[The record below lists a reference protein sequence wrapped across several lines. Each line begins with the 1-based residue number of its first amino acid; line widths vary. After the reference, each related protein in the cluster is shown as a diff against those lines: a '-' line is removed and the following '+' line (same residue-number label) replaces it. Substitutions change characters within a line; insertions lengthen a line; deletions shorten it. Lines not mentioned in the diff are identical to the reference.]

1 MAASIT
7 LRRSLSGP
15 ELRAMN
21 DGLWSPARRQLTIG
35 LVLSVTLV
43 AFEALAISTVM
54 PIVKDDIGGLELYGW
69 VFTAF
74 LLGNLI
80 GIVVVGG
87 VIDQGALVPPYA
99 IGLGLF
105 GAGLLIGGLAPSMP
119 ILIAGRFLQGLGAG
133 ATPPLAY
140 VAIGRSLP
148 ESLRPR
154 MFATLSTAWVVP
166 GLIGPA
172 IAAFVGEHVSWRA
185 VFLGLL
191 PLIVLAGVLTLPAL
205 RAVPPPDAIEKERE
219 HEVARASSRRVP
231 RGLRLAAGVGLL
243 LGGLSWSQ
251 PIALGSVDLP
261 AIVPATAL
269 VVVGLVLGLPAFRS
283 LTPRGTLIAVAG
295 LPATILLRGL
305 LTFMFFAPDAYVP
318 LALESWRSA
327 GTIAGGLAL
336 TGATLSWTAG
346 AWIQARF
353 VGRAGIPT
361 FVRGGFVVTLV
372 GIGLFLVALV
382 PGVPVAFA
390 IVVWAVAG
398 LGMGFGY
405 APLSL
410 AVLRD
415 APPEAQGSAT
425 SALQLSDV
433 LGTTLGIGV
442 AGAIVAAGDRV
453 AAPTGLS
460 LAIAFAIA
468 IVVGLIGLVLTSR
481 LAARTIVLA
490 DRPPLRAEAA

>member
-1 MAASIT
+1 MS
-7 LRRSLSGP
+7 
-15 ELRAMN
+15 

-54 PIVKDDIGGLELYGW
+54 PIVKNDIGGLDLYGW

-87 VIDQGALVPPYA
+87 VIDQGGLVRPYA
-99 IGLGLF
+99 VGLGLF
-105 GAGLLIGGLAPSMP
+105 GVGLLIGGLAPSMP
-119 ILIAGRFLQGLGAG
+119 ILIGGRFLQGLGAG

-148 ESLRPR
+148 DSLRPR
-154 MFATLSTAWVVP
+154 MFATLSTAWVLP

-172 IAAFVGEHVSWRA
+172 IAAFVGEHLSWRA

-191 PLIVLAGVLTLPAL
+191 PLIALAAVLTLPAL
-205 RAVPPPDAIEKERE
+205 RAVPPPDPVERERE

-243 LGGLSWSQ
+243 LGGLSWSE
-251 PIALGSVDLP
+251 PITLGGG
-261 AIVPATAL
+261 AVPAFVPAASL
-269 VVVGLVLGLPAFRS
+269 VVAGLALGLPAFRS
-283 LTPRGTLIAVAG
+283 LTPGGTLLAAAG

-318 LALESWRSA
+318 LALESWRNA

-353 VGRAGIPT
+353 VARAGIRT
-361 FVRGGFVVTLV
+361 FVRGGFLVTLV
-372 GIGLFLVALV
+372 GIALFLVGLA
-382 PGVPVAFA
+382 PGVPIAFA
-390 IVVWAVAG
+390 ILVWAIAG

-468 IVVGLIGLVLTSR
+468 IAVGLIGVAVTTR
-481 LAARTIVLA
+481 LGGRRISVV